1 MFGLTTMKTFAL
13 AALFAAA
20 GLTASLGAAQAST
33 VTSTCPDSG
42 TWDREFTLSSSDST
56 VTSIDCYAWGAGP
69 AIHESDLND
78 QLTADGFVYAGT
90 VSDVNPAGDTSGFDD
105 IYSMLGDNGG
115 DFNTTGSYDAVLIF
129 KVGPE
134 ACPDKTVP
142 GLLCLP
148 AFAAFTVTTTGDALL
163 SWATGKCMD
172 GLTHVS
178 IYLKPAAVPVPA
190 AGVLLLGGLGALAA
204 LMRGKRGRKSAV
216 LVAAA

>member
-1 MFGLTTMKTFAL
+1 MSGLTQIKTLAM

-20 GLTASLGAAQAST
+20 TLGAAQAST
-33 VTSTCPDSG
+33 VSSTCPDSG
-42 TWDREFTLSSSDST
+42 TWDRTFTLSSSDST

-78 QLTADGFVYAGT
+78 QLTADGYVYSGT

-105 IYSMLGDNGG
+105 LYSLLGDNGG
-115 DFNTTGSYDAVLIF
+115 SFDTTGAYDAVLIF

-134 ACPDKTVP
+134 ACPSQTVP
-142 GLLCLP
+142 GILCLP
-148 AFAAFTVTTTGDALL
+148 AFAAFEISVTGDALL
-163 SWATGKCMD
+163 DWATDKCMD

-190 AGVLLLGGLGALAA
+190 AGVMLLGALGALAA
-204 LMRGKRGRKSAV
+204 LMRGKRGRKSAAP
-216 LVAAA
+216 VAVA